1 MQQLSERLDDR
12 FRLLTGGARTAL
24 PRQQTLRAVVEWSYD
39 LLFEDE
45 RRVFEHL
52 SVFAGG
58 CTLDAAEAVCAG
70 DGIGP
75 EDIADLLGRLVDKS
89 LVVVDHS
96 AGVARFDLLQT
107 LALYGRERLATSEG
121 AHEARD
127 RHTAHYAELCERGA
141 AAFRGTDQAAWLA
154 ELARELDNV
163 RAALAWTAGRGDADG
178 ALRLVGGA
186 GWAWWLTGRG
196 DEDRRWFDTALG
208 CPGSFDPA
216 IRGVALAWA
225 GAVGA
230 NAGTGMTEAME
241 RGEEAVAL
249 LLEHS
254 DDRMSAADAM
264 VLLAGTNLRMGHRDR
279 TLELYDDAVAWCD
292 EHDDPWSRAVGF
304 SARGRACAIRGQ
316 VDDAERHY
324 EASIA
329 HFEALGVEWALASV
343 GSDIAVL
350 AEIRGDID
358 KAIATIERARVAAA
372 RLDLPLAECQ
382 LLARLGNLAL
392 TLGDVAQAEHYH
404 DAAVSVAEA
413 AGSHVSAGVALNGRA
428 MARRMAGRLDDA
440 SDAATQALAIY
451 RAFGY
456 TTGEALSLSSLGL
469 IAELQGDLPRARQV
483 HLEGLAVARRM
494 EDERAI
500 ALALEGLAGVAVA
513 SGEATRAGHAPGR
526 GRGTARGGRRGC
538 PRARVRR

>member
-1 MQQLSERLDDR
+1 M
-12 FRLLTGGARTAL
+12 
-24 PRQQTLRAVVEWSYD
+24 P
-39 LLFEDE
+39 
-45 RRVFEHL
+45 
-52 SVFAGG
+52 
-58 CTLDAAEAVCAG
+58 
-70 DGIGP
+70 
-75 EDIADLLGRLVDKS
+75 
-89 LVVVDHS
+89 
-96 AGVARFDLLQT
+96 
-107 LALYGRERLATSEG
+107 
-121 AHEARD
+121 
-127 RHTAHYAELCERGA
+127 
-141 AAFRGTDQAAWLA
+141 
-154 ELARELDNV
+154 
-163 RAALAWTAGRGDADG
+163 
-178 ALRLVGGA
+178 
-186 GWAWWLTGRG
+186 
-196 DEDRRWFDTALG
+196 
-208 CPGSFDPA
+208 
-216 IRGVALAWA
+216 
-225 GAVGA
+225 
-230 NAGTGMTEAME
+230 
-241 RGEEAVAL
+241 
-249 LLEHS
+249 
-254 DDRMSAADAM
+254 
-264 VLLAGTNLRMGHRDR
+264 
-279 TLELYDDAVAWCD
+279 
-292 EHDDPWSRAVGF
+292 
-304 SARGRACAIRGQ
+304 IRGQ
-316 VDDAERHY
+316 VEDAERHY

-372 RLDLPLAECQ
+372 CLDLPLAECQ

-513 SGEATRAGHAPGR
+513 SGEATPRPRSWARPRHCERRPEGVPQGPRPTLIGSPIRRSVSSAKRPSGHRSTPEGAPR
-526 GRGTARGGRRGC
+526 STHFPAEPR
-538 PRARVRR
+538 PLEDRARRTGPS